1 MRRPA
6 GLLALLL
13 GVTFVATGCGTRGP
27 STDVLPSVK
36 APPQTA
42 QLGWIENYP
51 ADQPALVFGVESFTV
66 TEDGWRAEISV
77 QNRSDVSWEV
87 NNPRSAAD
95 LRFGVMLF
103 PNNDLNELERRNQQ
117 QDLPAIRPGTEF
129 SPPLPSVLRPGT
141 TWRGTMSAPGALAGG
156 LWLRVSFGPFVSDGD
171 PPPGAESPV
180 VWFTDH
186 AYHLQVVAAQPA

>member
-6 GLLALLL
+6 GLAVLLAA
-13 GVTFVATGCGTRGP
+13 VTVLAAGCGTRGS
-27 STDVLPSVK
+27 STDVLPTVK

-42 QLGWIENYP
+42 ELGWNEPYP

-87 NNPRSAAD
+87 NNPRYAAD
-95 LRFGVMLF
+95 LQFGVMLF
-103 PNNDLNELERRNQQ
+103 PTSDLKELERRNQQ
-117 QDLPAIRPGTEF
+117 HDLPAIRPATDF
-129 SPPLPSVLRPGT
+129 SPALPSTLRPGT

-186 AYHLQVVAAQPA
+186 AYHLQVLATQPA